1 MLINLAKL
9 GKYDNGLFTFLPQSA
24 PWILVVPAIERSEPG
39 EFLRNNGIEKILEAN
54 GVQFDQQTLDDD
66 FDEFMTFYEKIRR
79 IPVDT
84 QSMNTGHITEQ
95 IERNQIPSIDFEK
108 IVENLIDSQKK
119 KAVEMVKNKTLIH
132 KIVFFFG
139 KNDNLETLIQKT
151 SKRVLA
157 NFLIINYIDLFTKSL
172 LIDPDDVGK
181 CDEMATDNLPEAGFS
196 VIVKNH
202 FDRENIQIV
211 SDLVEEI
218 KIVLKN

>member
-1 MLINLAKL
+1 MALKEKCSNPLMSLVI
-9 GKYDNGLFTFLPQSA
+9 
-24 PWILVVPAIERSEPG
+24 ILVLLVVALITAVIVLRLDKNPRISGPPEE
-39 EFLRNNGIEKILEAN
+39 LRNATNSPESLN
-54 GVQFDQQTLDDD
+54 PQ
-66 FDEFMTFYEKIRR
+66 
-79 IPVDT
+79 
-84 QSMNTGHITEQ
+84 
-95 IERNQIPSIDFEK
+95 
-108 IVENLIDSQKK
+108 
-119 KAVEMVKNKTLIH
+119 KNKIYTLKPSDPP
-132 KIVFFFG
+132 KIQPTNPTNSRPNIPNFKPRNVCESPECITLAHQL
-139 KNDNLETLIQKT
+139 LETLIQKT